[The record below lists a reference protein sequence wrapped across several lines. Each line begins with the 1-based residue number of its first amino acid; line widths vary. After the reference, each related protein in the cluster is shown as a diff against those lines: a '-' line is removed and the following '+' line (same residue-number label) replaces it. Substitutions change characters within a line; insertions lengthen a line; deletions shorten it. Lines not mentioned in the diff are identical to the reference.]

1 MWYRQYR
8 SLRQNRYR
16 MMQSSLALKKS
27 RAGFLTGTFFKAE
40 NSPLS
45 GEFQKG
51 EAYTYP
57 QKALLCLERSC
68 PDFS

>member
-1 MWYRQYR
+1 MADSETIGRIKT
-8 SLRQNRYR
+8 LR
-16 MMQSSLALKKS
+16 ADFLKDS
-27 RAGFLTGTFFKAE
+27 PQRFFVNE

-57 QKALLCLERSC
+57 QKAL
-68 PDFS
+68 FA